1 MNLPR
6 FTVTHPVFTAM
17 LMLIMVLLGGFTLMR
32 TSIDL
37 MPELSLPTLT
47 VITTYENAS
56 PEEIEELIT
65 KPLEEVLATIP
76 ASKPCP
82 RPPRGTKRHSRQLR
96 LGHLSGRRGQQHS

>member
-56 PEEIEELIT
+56 PEEID
-65 KPLEEVLATIP
+65 AFN
-76 ASKPCP
+76 
-82 RPPRGTKRHSRQLR
+82 RRRQQMQQ
-96 LGHLSGRRGQQHS
+96 GIGGQ